1 MNVSL
6 AVSCWCVFRISYK
19 ITQALDV
26 SRLLM
31 WTFLPSC
38 HSSVLIRHIANL
50 CFVWSSSLPTLIN
63 RTLALMS
70 GFECVTDSF
79 FPHPNNTIR
88 FIQSQRLQELSP
100 LCFCTQYHRLED
112 RKKIWP
118 LSRSTYCRMVGWLRV
133 KKMLKLTLNL
143 FNGKTQSQNRHNL
156 PQIGVSTN

>member
-50 CFVWSSSLPTLIN
+50 CVCLVIQSTLIN
-63 RTLALMS
+63 RSLALMS

>member
-6 AVSCWCVFRISYK
+6 AVSCWCVFRMSYK

-31 WTFLPSC
+31 WTFLPSW

-50 CFVWSSSLPTLIN
+50 CVCLVVQSTLIN
-63 RTLALMS
+63 RSLALMS
-70 GFECVTDSF
+70 FFECVTDSF

-100 LCFCTQYHRLED
+100 LCFCTRYHRVED
-112 RKKIWP
+112 RKKSDLYLDRLIVEWLDGWGWRKCWNLP
-118 LSRSTYCRMVGWLRV
+118 LTFLME
-133 KKMLKLTLNL
+133 KLNL
-143 FNGKTQSQNRHNL
+143 RIAKTCHK
-156 PQIGVSTN
+156 